1 MNPFI
6 KALDESI
13 VLADAYTKDDEDT
26 LLAHILDNSLYQN
39 TAEFALAN
47 VTYDDALNLVQSND
61 SFAEESV
68 EYLSNQSTHTLL
80 PLLLDSVSMDELA
93 YHLAYTEP
101 ERSTNLL
108 AELEYYKSQGRFS

>member
-1 MNPFI
+1 MNTI
-6 KALDESI
+6 I
-13 VLADAYTKDDEDT
+13 TKLKEITLTAEEED
-26 LLAHILDNSLYQN
+26 LLLEHILDNSLYQD

-68 EYLSNQSTHTLL
+68 EYLSNQSKHLL
-80 PLLLDSVSMDELA
+80 VPLLLDSVSMEDLA

-101 ERSTNLL
+101 ERGTNLL
-108 AELEYYKSQGRFS
+108 TELEFYKSKGRL